1 MPLKSV
7 VVPELAALH
16 GIHLVDYRKG
26 LHADTLAA
34 DELAALLAALLDD
47 DTGSG
52 YLCAGVLY
60 DVDKPELRRAG
71 RAVRDKLRASSA
83 RRFRRA
89 VPEVFG

>member
-52 YLCAGVLY
+52 YLGAGVLY
-60 DVDKPELRRAG
+60 DVDKPEQRAAVCEEARRANFMI
-71 RAVRDKLRASSA
+71 VVS
-83 RRFRRA
+83 F
-89 VPEVFG
+89 